1 MGEYFEGVF
10 YEERALPY
18 MGLAILGVIAI
29 CLIVL
34 FIHLARKWKVT
45 DDTAI
50 AVCILCSAYL
60 VLMCV
65 GFYNGYLEPN
75 HGSQRKEDIST
86 YVEAVEWNKEEQRCN
101 NYFFR
106 FTLRDEDLVD
116 LSKFE
121 VSESVQEMFD

>member
-1 MGEYFEGVF
+1 
-10 YEERALPY
+10 
-18 MGLAILGVIAI
+18 MGLAVLGVIAI

-34 FIHLARKWKVT
+34 FIHLSRKLRVT

-60 VLMCV
+60 VLMCA

-75 HGSQRKEDIST
+75 HGNQRKENISS
-86 YVEAVEWNKEEQRCN
+86 YQEAVEWNKEEQRCN

-116 LSKFE
+116 LGE
-121 VSESVQEMFD
+121 YEDVQVS

>member
-1 MGEYFEGVF
+1 
-10 YEERALPY
+10 

-65 GFYNGYLEPN
+65 GFYNGYREPN
-75 HGSQRKEDIST
+75 HGNQRKENIST
-86 YVEAVEWNKEEQRCN
+86 YQEAVMWNEEEHRCN

-116 LSKFE
+116 LGE
-121 VSESVQEMFD
+121 YEDVQIS

>member
-10 YEERALPY
+10 YEERALSY

-34 FIHLARKWKVT
+34 FVHLARKWKVA

-50 AVCILCSAYL
+50 AVCILCFSYL
-60 VLMCV
+60 VLM
-65 GFYNGYLEPN
+65 GIGLYNGYIEPN
-75 HGSQRKEDIST
+75 HGNQRKENIKT
-86 YVEAVEWNKEEQRCN
+86 YDEAVRWNDEEHRCN

-116 LSKFE
+116 LGE
-121 VSESVQEMFD
+121 YEDVQIH

>member
-10 YEERALPY
+10 YEERALSY

-29 CLIVL
+29 SFIVL
-34 FIHLARKWKVT
+34 FLWLSKRRVVS
-45 DDTAI
+45 DDVAI

-60 VLMCV
+60 VLMCA
-65 GFYNGYLEPN
+65 GFYNGYLEPD
-75 HGSQRKEDIST
+75 HGNQLKENIST
-86 YVEAVEWNKEEQRCN
+86 YREAVEWNKEEQRCN

-116 LSKFE
+116 LGE
-121 VSESVQEMFD
+121 YEDVQIS